1 MLNRNDFSIFV
12 PAAEFLAPKL
22 KETNE
27 MDISH
32 RRKRERLKAFCQSQ
46 GVRYVRMNADCTYL
60 QTWVEMETANAK
72 MIIELKDPGVLI
84 TIKTEDKPQ
93 PQTEKTRKES

>member
-12 PAAEFLAPKL
+12 PAAEFLAPL
-22 KETNE
+22 LRETNE

-32 RRKRERLKAFCQSQ
+32 RRKRERMKAFCQSQ
-46 GVRYVRMNADCTYL
+46 GVRYIRLNSDCTCLY
-60 QTWVEMETANAK
+60 TRVEMETANAK

-84 TIKTEDKPQ
+84 TINTEDKPN
-93 PQTEKTRKES
+93 PDTGIIA